1 MIARRASHE
10 RAPRQTREEMV
21 DPIDRDGDALMR
33 RIMWRIMPLMVG
45 MMMLSVIDRSNVSY
59 AKLQMVSGLGM
70 SETTYGLA
78 SSLFFIGSL
87 VFEVPS
93 ALAAHRFGA
102 RLWFAR
108 ILLTWGLLT
117 VLLGFTF
124 SGSLFAAARFLIG
137 AAEAG
142 AYPGIIFYLT
152 LWFPKRYR
160 VQAVALMTIGSPLG
174 NMFGS
179 LFGGLL
185 LNLDGALGLAGW
197 QWVFIATG
205 MPAVLLFALIM
216 KYLPDRPQS
225 ADFISDREKAWLAGE
240 LSRGE
245 ISSTLH
251 TNPLRVLVDWRVW
264 WFSMVYSM
272 ITLAL
277 YCVIYW
283 LPTVVKGFGATVTQ
297 NGLLNSLPW
306 ALVALAL
313 LSIPQHLRE
322 HRSVLVGMALI
333 ALCGATCFMTST
345 MLPENWMRYVA
356 FVVGTPCIS
365 LMFPCFWYLPSQIF
379 KGAHAAAAMAAITTL
394 GSLGGFLSQNLMPW
408 VAQWSGSALGAM
420 IVPAISLALLALSAV
435 VMLATWRLPSGTGFA
450 VRPSAEPRGS
460 AALS

>member
-1 MIARRASHE
+1 MDR
-10 RAPRQTREEMV
+10 V
-21 DPIDRDGDALMR
+21 DRDGDELMY
-33 RIMWRIMPLMVG
+33 RIMWRIMPLMVAL
-45 MMMLSVIDRSNVSY
+45 MMLSVIDRSNVSY

-70 SETTYGLA
+70 SETAYGLA

-124 SGSLFAAARFLIG
+124 SGSMFAAARFLIG

-205 MPAVLLFALIM
+205 MPAVLLFVLIM
-216 KYLPDRPQS
+216 KYLPNGPQD
-225 ADFISDREKAWLAGE
+225 AGFISDREKSWLANE
-240 LSRGE
+240 LARGE
-245 ISSTLH
+245 ISQVLH
-251 TNPLRVLVDWRVW
+251 TNPLRVLFDWRVW
-264 WFSMVYSM
+264 AFSLVYSM

-283 LPTVVKGFGATVTQ
+283 LPTVVKGFGATSTQ

-306 ALVALAL
+306 AMVALTL
-313 LSIPQHLRE
+313 LWIPRYLRE
-322 HRSVLVGMALI
+322 HRSVLIGMALI
-333 ALCGATCFMTST
+333 ALCGATAFLMST
-345 MLPENWMRYVA
+345 MMPENWMRYVA
-356 FVVGTPCIS
+356 FVLGTPCIS
-365 LMFPCFWYLPSQIF
+365 PMFPCFWYLPSQIF

-408 VAQWSGSALGAM
+408 VAHWSGSALAAM
-420 IVPAISLALLALSAV
+420 IVPAISLALLAFSAM
-435 VMLATWRLPSGTGFA
+435 VMLAAWRFPSNPGFDFG
-450 VRPSAEPRGS
+450 PSPSTDAKRAQPAS
-460 AALS
+460 

>member
-1 MIARRASHE
+1 M
-10 RAPRQTREEMV
+10 
-21 DPIDRDGDALMR
+21 DPMDLEGDALMR

-45 MMMLSVIDRSNVSY
+45 MMMLSVVDRSNVSY
-59 AKLQMVSGLGM
+59 AKLQMVGSLGM

-124 SGSLFAAARFLIG
+124 SGSLFAAGRFLIG

-160 VQAVALMTIGSPLG
+160 VQAIALMTIGSPLG

-205 MPAVLLFALIM
+205 VPAVLLFALIV
-216 KYLPDRPQS
+216 KYLPNGPQD
-225 ADFISDREKAWLAGE
+225 AGFINDREKAWLSGE

-245 ISSTLH
+245 ISQTLH
-251 TNPLRVLVDWRVW
+251 TNPLRVLLDWRVW
-264 WFSMVYSM
+264 WFSLVYSM

-283 LPTVVKGFGATVTQ
+283 LPTVVKGFGATSTQ

-306 ALVALAL
+306 ALVALVL
-313 LSIPQHLRE
+313 LWIPRHLRE
-322 HRSVLVGMALI
+322 HRNVLVGMALI
-333 ALCGATCFMTST
+333 ALCGAAAFLTST
-345 MLPENWMRYVA
+345 LLSENWMRYVA

-408 VAQWSGSALGAM
+408 VAHWSGSALAAM
-420 IVPAISLALLALSAV
+420 LVPAASLALLAVSALI
-435 VMLATWRLPSGTGFA
+435 MLATWR
-450 VRPSAEPRGS
+450 VRPNVTFDAASMLPATAEHTR
-460 AALS
+460 ALS

>member
-1 MIARRASHE
+1 M
-10 RAPRQTREEMV
+10 
-21 DPIDRDGDALMR
+21 DPMDLEGDALMR

-45 MMMLSVIDRSNVSY
+45 MMMLSVVDRSNVSY
-59 AKLQMVSGLGM
+59 AKLQMVGSLGM

-117 VLLGFTF
+117 VLLGFTI
-124 SGSLFAAARFLIG
+124 SGSLFAAGRFLIG

-160 VQAVALMTIGSPLG
+160 VQAIALMTIGSPLG

-185 LNLDGALGLAGW
+185 LNLDGVLGLAGW

-205 MPAVLLFALIM
+205 VPAVLLFALIV
-216 KYLPDRPQS
+216 KYLPNGPQD
-225 ADFISDREKAWLAGE
+225 AGFINDREKAWLSGE

-245 ISSTLH
+245 ISQTLH
-251 TNPLRVLVDWRVW
+251 TNPLRVLLDWRVW
-264 WFSMVYSM
+264 WFSLVYSM

-283 LPTVVKGFGATVTQ
+283 LPTVVKGFGATSTQ

-306 ALVALAL
+306 ALVALVL
-313 LSIPQHLRE
+313 LWIPRHLRE
-322 HRSVLVGMALI
+322 HRNVLVGMALI
-333 ALCGATCFMTST
+333 ALCGAAAFLTST
-345 MLPENWMRYVA
+345 LLPENWMRYVA
-356 FVVGTPCIS
+356 FVVGRLHLADVS
-365 LMFPCFWYLPSQIF
+365 CFWYLPSQIF
-379 KGAHAAAAMAAITTL
+379 KGAHAAPPWRPSPRSAVGRL
-394 GSLGGFLSQNLMPW
+394 LSQ
-408 VAQWSGSALGAM
+408 
-420 IVPAISLALLALSAV
+420 I
-435 VMLATWRLPSGTGFA
+435 
-450 VRPSAEPRGS
+450 
-460 AALS
+460 

>member
-1 MIARRASHE
+1 MN
-10 RAPRQTREEMV
+10 PV
-21 DPIDRDGDALMR
+21 DRNGDELMY
-33 RIMWRIMPLMVG
+33 RIMWRIMPLMVAF
-45 MMMLSVIDRSNVSY
+45 MMLSVIDRSNVSY

-102 RLWFAR
+102 RLWFTR

-124 SGSLFAAARFLIG
+124 SGSFFAAARFLIG

-160 VQAVALMTIGSPLG
+160 VQAIALMTIGSPLG
-174 NMFGS
+174 NSFGS

-185 LNLDGALGLAGW
+185 LNLDGVLGLAGW

-205 MPAVLLFALIM
+205 LPAVMLVALIL
-216 KYLPDRPQS
+216 KYLPDRPQD
-225 ADFISDREKAWLAGE
+225 ADFLSDQEKSWLAGE
-240 LSRGE
+240 LARGE
-245 ISSTLH
+245 ISEALH
-251 TNPLRVLVDWRVW
+251 GNPLRVLLDWRVW
-264 WFSMVYSM
+264 AFSLVYSM

-283 LPTVVKGFGATVTQ
+283 LPTVVKGFGATSTQ

-306 ALVALAL
+306 AMVALML
-313 LSIPQHLRE
+313 LWIPRHLRE

-333 ALCGATCFMTST
+333 ALTGAAAFLIST
-345 MLPENWMRYVA
+345 MLSENWMRYIA
-356 FVVGTPCIS
+356 FVLGTPCIS

-394 GSLGGFLSQNLMPW
+394 GSLGGFLSQNVMPW
-408 VAQWSGSALGAM
+408 VAHWSGSALAAM
-420 IVPAISLALLALSAV
+420 IVPSISLALLSLSAI
-435 VMLATWRLPSGTGFA
+435 VMLAAWRSPPKTGFDFGRA
-450 VRPSAEPRGS
+450 PATDSKHPQPAS
-460 AALS
+460 

>member
-1 MIARRASHE
+1 M
-10 RAPRQTREEMV
+10 
-21 DPIDRDGDALMR
+21 DPMDLEGDALMR

-45 MMMLSVIDRSNVSY
+45 MMMLSVVDRSNVSY
-59 AKLQMVSGLGM
+59 AKLQMVGSLGM

-124 SGSLFAAARFLIG
+124 SGSLFAVGRFLIG

-152 LWFPKRYR
+152 LWFSKRYR
-160 VQAVALMTIGSPLG
+160 VQAIALMTIGSPLG

-205 MPAVLLFALIM
+205 VPAVLLFALIV
-216 KYLPDRPQS
+216 KYLPNGPQD
-225 ADFISDREKAWLAGE
+225 AGFINDREKAWLSGE

-245 ISSTLH
+245 ISQTLH
-251 TNPLRVLVDWRVW
+251 TNPLRVLLDWRVW
-264 WFSMVYSM
+264 WFSLVYSM

-283 LPTVVKGFGATVTQ
+283 LPTVVKGFGATSTQ

-306 ALVALAL
+306 ALVALVL
-313 LSIPQHLRE
+313 LWIPRHLRE
-322 HRSVLVGMALI
+322 HRNVLVGMALI
-333 ALCGATCFMTST
+333 ALCGAAAFLTST
-345 MLPENWMRYVA
+345 LLSENWMRYVA

-408 VAQWSGSALGAM
+408 VAHWSGSALAAM
-420 IVPAISLALLALSAV
+420 LVPAASLALLAVSALI
-435 VMLATWRLPSGTGFA
+435 MLATWR
-450 VRPSAEPRGS
+450 VRPNVTFDAASMLPATAEHTR
-460 AALS
+460 ALS

>member
-1 MIARRASHE
+1 MDR
-10 RAPRQTREEMV
+10 V
-21 DPIDRDGDALMR
+21 DRDGDALMYS
-33 RIMWRIMPLMVG
+33 IMWRIMPLMVAL
-45 MMMLSVIDRSNVSY
+45 MMLSVIDRSNVSY

-70 SETTYGLA
+70 TETAYGLA

-205 MPAVLLFALIM
+205 LPAVLLFVLIL
-216 KYLPDRPQS
+216 KYLPDGPQD
-225 ADFISDREKAWLAGE
+225 ARFISDREKSWLTAE
-240 LSRGE
+240 LARGE
-245 ISSTLH
+245 ISQTLH
-251 TNPLRVLVDWRVW
+251 TNPLRVLLDWRVW
-264 WFSMVYSM
+264 WFSLVYSM

-283 LPTVVKGFGATVTQ
+283 LPTVVKGFGATSTQ

-306 ALVALAL
+306 AMVALML
-313 LSIPQHLRE
+313 LWIPRHLRE
-322 HRSVLVGMALI
+322 HRSVLIGMALI
-333 ALCGATCFMTST
+333 ALCGAAAFLMST
-345 MLPENWMRYVA
+345 MLPENWMRYIA
-356 FVVGTPCIS
+356 FVLGTPCIS

-408 VAQWSGSALGAM
+408 VAHWSGSALAAM
-420 IVPAISLALLALSAV
+420 TVPAMSLALLALSAMI
-435 VMLATWRLPSGTGFA
+435 MLAAWRVPSNVSFDF
-450 VRPSAEPRGS
+450 GS
-460 AALS
+460 APDSERTQPAS

>member
-1 MIARRASHE
+1 MDL
-10 RAPRQTREEMV
+10 T
-21 DPIDRDGDALMR
+21 DRDGDALMR
-33 RIMWRIMPLMVG
+33 RIMWRIMPLITG
-45 MMMLSVIDRSNVSY
+45 LMMLAVIDRSNVSY
-59 AKLQMVSGLGM
+59 AKLQMVGSLGI

-185 LNLDGALGLAGW
+185 LTLDGALGLAGW

-205 MPAVLLFALIM
+205 LPAMLLFALIM
-216 KYLPDRPQS
+216 KYLPDGPQT
-225 ADFISDREKAWLAGE
+225 AGFIDKRERTWLAGE
-240 LSRGE
+240 LARGE
-245 ISSTLH
+245 ISQTLH
-251 TNPLRVLVDWRVW
+251 SNPLKVLLDWRVW
-264 WFSMVYSM
+264 WFSLVYSM

-283 LPTVVKGFGATVTQ
+283 LPTVVKGFGATSTQ

-306 ALVALAL
+306 AVVALVL
-313 LSIPQHLRE
+313 LWIPRHLRE
-322 HRSVLVGMALI
+322 HRTVLVGMAVI
-333 ALCGATCFMTST
+333 ALCGAAAFLMST
-345 MLPENWMRYVA
+345 MLPENWMRYIA
-356 FVVGTPCIS
+356 FAVGTPCIS

-408 VAQWSGSALGAM
+408 VAQLSGSALAAM
-420 IVPAISLALLALSAV
+420 VVPAVSLALLALSAMI
-435 VMLATWRLPSGTGFA
+435 MLATWRVPSIVSRNVAAAPSDPTTQA
-450 VRPSAEPRGS
+450 VS
-460 AALS
+460 

>member
-1 MIARRASHE
+1 M
-10 RAPRQTREEMV
+10 
-21 DPIDRDGDALMR
+21 DPADRDGDALMY

-45 MMMLSVIDRSNVSY
+45 FMMLSVIDRSNVSY
-59 AKLQMVSGLGM
+59 AKLQMVSSLGM
-70 SETTYGLA
+70 SETAYGLA

-124 SGSLFAAARFLIG
+124 SGSVFAAVRFLIG

-142 AYPGIIFYLT
+142 AYPGIIYYLT

-160 VQAVALMTIGSPLG
+160 VQALALMTIGSPLG

-185 LNLDGALGLAGW
+185 LNLDGTLGLGGW

-205 MPAVLLFALIM
+205 VPAVLLFVLM
-216 KYLPDRPQS
+216 VKYLPNGPQD
-225 ADFISDREKAWLAGE
+225 APFLNDRERSWLASE
-240 LSRGE
+240 LGRGE
-245 ISSTLH
+245 IAQTLH
-251 TNPLRVLVDWRVW
+251 TNPLRVLFDWRVW
-264 WFSMVYSM
+264 AFSLVYSM

-283 LPTVVKGFGATVTQ
+283 LPTVVKGFGATSTQ

-306 ALVALAL
+306 AMVALML
-313 LSIPQHLRE
+313 LWVPRHLRE
-322 HRSVLVGMALI
+322 HRSVLIGMALI
-333 ALCGATCFMTST
+333 ALCGATAFLMST
-345 MLPENWMRYVA
+345 VLPENWMRYAA
-356 FVVGTPCIS
+356 FVLGTPCIS

-394 GSLGGFLSQNLMPW
+394 GSLGGFLSQNVMPW
-408 VAQWSGSALGAM
+408 VAHWTGSALAAM
-420 IVPAISLALLALSAV
+420 IVPAISLALLSLSAII
-435 VMLATWRLPSGTGFA
+435 MLAAWRSPPHVSFGFGPSTDSK
-450 VRPSAEPRGS
+450 RPQPVS
-460 AALS
+460 

>member
-1 MIARRASHE
+1 MDH
-10 RAPRQTREEMV
+10 V
-21 DPIDRDGDALMR
+21 DRDGDALMR
-33 RIMWRIMPLMVG
+33 RIMWRIMPLMVAF
-45 MMMLSVIDRSNVSY
+45 MMLSVIDRSNVSY

-87 VFEVPS
+87 AFEVPS

-102 RLWFAR
+102 RFWFGR

-142 AYPGIIFYLT
+142 AYPGIIYYLT

-160 VQAVALMTIGSPLG
+160 VQALALMTIGSPLG

-185 LNLDGALGLAGW
+185 LNLDGVLGLAGW

-205 MPAVLLFALIM
+205 LPAVLLFVLIVRF
-216 KYLPDRPQS
+216 LPNGPQD
-225 ADFISDREKAWLAGE
+225 ARFITDRERTWLAGE
-240 LSRGE
+240 LARAE
-245 ISSTLH
+245 ISKELH
-251 TNPLRVLVDWRVW
+251 SNPLRVLIDWRVW
-264 WFSMVYSM
+264 AFSLVYSM

-283 LPTVVKGFGATVTQ
+283 LPTVVKGFGATSTQ

-306 ALVALAL
+306 AMVALML
-313 LSIPQHLRE
+313 LWIPRHLRE

-333 ALCGATCFMTST
+333 ALCGAGAFLLST
-345 MLPENWMRYVA
+345 VLPENWMRYVA
-356 FVVGTPCIS
+356 FVLGTPCIS

-394 GSLGGFLSQNLMPW
+394 GSLGGFLSQNVMPW
-408 VAQWSGSALGAM
+408 VAHWSGSALAAM
-420 IVPAISLALLALSAV
+420 IVPAIALALLSLSALI
-435 VMLATWRLPSGTGFA
+435 MLAAWRSP
-450 VRPSAEPRGS
+450 PSAGFDFTASPS
-460 AALS
+460 SDPKQPQPVS

>member
-1 MIARRASHE
+1 M
-10 RAPRQTREEMV
+10 
-21 DPIDRDGDALMR
+21 DPMDLEGDALMR
-33 RIMWRIMPLMVG
+33 RIMWRIMPLTVG
-45 MMMLSVIDRSNVSY
+45 MMMLSVVDRSNVSY
-59 AKLQMVSGLGM
+59 AKLQMVGSLGM

-124 SGSLFAAARFLIG
+124 SGSLFAAGRFLIG

-160 VQAVALMTIGSPLG
+160 VQAIALMTIGSPLG

-205 MPAVLLFALIM
+205 VPAVLLFALIV
-216 KYLPDRPQS
+216 KYLPNGPQD
-225 ADFISDREKAWLAGE
+225 AGFINDREKAWLSGE

-245 ISSTLH
+245 ISQTLH
-251 TNPLRVLVDWRVW
+251 TNPLRVLLDWRVW
-264 WFSMVYSM
+264 WFSLVYSM

-283 LPTVVKGFGATVTQ
+283 LPTVVKGFGATSTQ

-306 ALVALAL
+306 ALVALVL
-313 LSIPQHLRE
+313 LWIPRHLRE
-322 HRSVLVGMALI
+322 HRNVLVGMALI
-333 ALCGATCFMTST
+333 ALCGAAAFLTST
-345 MLPENWMRYVA
+345 LLSENWMRYVA

-408 VAQWSGSALGAM
+408 VAHWSGSALAAM
-420 IVPAISLALLALSAV
+420 LVPAASLALLAVSALI
-435 VMLATWRLPSGTGFA
+435 MLATWR
-450 VRPSAEPRGS
+450 VRPNVTFDAASMLPATAEHTR
-460 AALS
+460 ALS

>member
-1 MIARRASHE
+1 MDR
-10 RAPRQTREEMV
+10 V
-21 DPIDRDGDALMR
+21 DRDGDALMYS
-33 RIMWRIMPLMVG
+33 IMWRIMPLMVAL
-45 MMMLSVIDRSNVSY
+45 MMLSVIDRSNVSY

-70 SETTYGLA
+70 TETAYGLA

-205 MPAVLLFALIM
+205 LPAVLLFVLIL
-216 KYLPDRPQS
+216 KYLPDGPQD
-225 ADFISDREKAWLAGE
+225 AGFISEREKSWLAAE
-240 LSRGE
+240 LARGE
-245 ISSTLH
+245 ISQTLH
-251 TNPLRVLVDWRVW
+251 TNPLRVLLDWRVW
-264 WFSMVYSM
+264 WFSLVYSM

-283 LPTVVKGFGATVTQ
+283 LPTVVKGFGATSTQ

-306 ALVALAL
+306 AMVALML
-313 LSIPQHLRE
+313 LWIPRHLRE
-322 HRSVLVGMALI
+322 HRSVLIGMALI
-333 ALCGATCFMTST
+333 ALCGAAAFLMST
-345 MLPENWMRYVA
+345 MLPENWMRYIA
-356 FVVGTPCIS
+356 FVLGTPCIS

-379 KGAHAAAAMAAITTL
+379 KGAHAAAAVAAITTL
-394 GSLGGFLSQNLMPW
+394 GSLGGFLSQNVMPW
-408 VAQWSGSALGAM
+408 VAHWSGSALAAM
-420 IVPAISLALLALSAV
+420 TVPAMSLALLALSAMI
-435 VMLATWRLPSGTGFA
+435 MLAAWRVPSNVSFDFGPAPDSERTQPA
-450 VRPSAEPRGS
+450 S
-460 AALS
+460 

>member
-1 MIARRASHE
+1 M
-10 RAPRQTREEMV
+10 
-21 DPIDRDGDALMR
+21 DPMDLEGDALMR

-45 MMMLSVIDRSNVSY
+45 MMMLSVVDRSNVSY
-59 AKLQMVSGLGM
+59 AKLQMVGSLGM

-124 SGSLFAAARFLIG
+124 SGSLFAAGRFLIG

-160 VQAVALMTIGSPLG
+160 VQAIALMTIGSPLG

-205 MPAVLLFALIM
+205 VPAVLLFALIV
-216 KYLPDRPQS
+216 KYLPNGPQD
-225 ADFISDREKAWLAGE
+225 AGFINDREKAWLSGE

-245 ISSTLH
+245 ISQTLH
-251 TNPLRVLVDWRVW
+251 TNPLRVLLDWRVW
-264 WFSMVYSM
+264 WFSLVYSM

-283 LPTVVKGFGATVTQ
+283 LPTVVKGFGATSTQ

-306 ALVALAL
+306 ALVALVL
-313 LSIPQHLRE
+313 LWIPRHLRE
-322 HRSVLVGMALI
+322 HRNVLGGMALI
-333 ALCGATCFMTST
+333 ALCGAAAFLTST
-345 MLPENWMRYVA
+345 LLPENWMRYVA

-408 VAQWSGSALGAM
+408 VAHWSGSALAAM
-420 IVPAISLALLALSAV
+420 LVPAASLALLAVSALI
-435 VMLATWRLPSGTGFA
+435 MLATWR
-450 VRPSAEPRGS
+450 VRPNVTFDAASMLPASAEHSR
-460 AALS
+460 ALS

>member
-1 MIARRASHE
+1 MDHA
-10 RAPRQTREEMV
+10 
-21 DPIDRDGDALMR
+21 DRDGDALMY
-33 RIMWRIMPLMVG
+33 RIMWRIMPLMVAF
-45 MMMLSVIDRSNVSY
+45 MMLSVIDRSNVSY

-70 SETTYGLA
+70 SETAYGLA

-87 VFEVPS
+87 IFEVPS

-102 RLWFAR
+102 RFWFAR

-124 SGSLFAAARFLIG
+124 SGSLFAAVRFLIG

-142 AYPGIIFYLT
+142 AYPGIIYYLT

-160 VQAVALMTIGSPLG
+160 VQALALMTIGSPLG

-185 LNLDGALGLAGW
+185 LNLDGVLGFGGW

-205 MPAVLLFALIM
+205 IPAVVLFGLIVR
-216 KYLPDRPQS
+216 YLPNGPQD
-225 ADFISDREKAWLAGE
+225 ACFINEREKSWLAAE

-245 ISSTLH
+245 ISQTLH
-251 TNPLRVLVDWRVW
+251 TNPLRVLLDWRVW
-264 WFSMVYSM
+264 AFSAVYSM
-272 ITLAL
+272 ITLSL

-283 LPTVVKGFGATVTQ
+283 LPTVVKGFGATSTQ

-306 ALVALAL
+306 AAVALIL
-313 LSIPQHLRE
+313 MWIPRHLRE
-322 HRSVLVGMALI
+322 HRSVLIGMALI
-333 ALCGATCFMTST
+333 ALTGSAAFLMST
-345 MLPENWMRYVA
+345 VLPENWMRYAA
-356 FVVGTPCIS
+356 FVLGTPCIS

-394 GSLGGFLSQNLMPW
+394 GSLGGFLSQNVMPW
-408 VAQWSGSALGAM
+408 VAHWSGSALAAM
-420 IVPAISLALLALSAV
+420 IVPAMGLALLSLSAII
-435 VMLATWRLPSGTGFA
+435 MLATWRSPPGAGFDFA
-450 VRPSAEPRGS
+450 TSPSADTKHPQPAS
-460 AALS
+460 

>member
-1 MIARRASHE
+1 MDRA
-10 RAPRQTREEMV
+10 
-21 DPIDRDGDALMR
+21 DRDGEALMY
-33 RIMWRIMPLMVG
+33 RIMWRIMPLMVAL
-45 MMMLSVIDRSNVSY
+45 MMLTVIDRSNVSY

-70 SETTYGLA
+70 SETAYGLA
-78 SSLFFIGSL
+78 SSLYFIGSL

-102 RLWFAR
+102 RFWFAR

-117 VLLGFTF
+117 VLLGFFF
-124 SGSLFAAARFLIG
+124 SGSAFAALRFLIG

-185 LNLDGALGLAGW
+185 LNLDGTLGLAGW

-205 MPAVLLFALIM
+205 APAVVLFVLII
-216 KYLPDRPQS
+216 KYLPDGPRDAS
-225 ADFISDREKAWLAGE
+225 FIDDREKSWLAGE
-240 LSRGE
+240 LARGE
-245 ISSTLH
+245 ISQALH
-251 TNPLRVLVDWRVW
+251 TNPLRVLLDWRVW
-264 WFSMVYSM
+264 AFSLVYSM

-283 LPTVVKGFGATVTQ
+283 LPTVVKGFGATSTQ

-306 ALVALAL
+306 AMVALML
-313 LSIPQHLRE
+313 LWVPRHLRE
-322 HRSVLVGMALI
+322 QRSVLVGMALI
-333 ALCGATCFMTST
+333 ALCGAAAFLMST
-345 MLPENWMRYVA
+345 WLPENRMRYAA
-356 FVVGTPCIS
+356 FVLGTPCIS
-365 LMFPCFWYLPSQIF
+365 LMYPCFWYLPSQIF

-394 GSLGGFLSQNLMPW
+394 GSLGGFLSQNVMPW
-408 VAQWSGSALGAM
+408 VAHWSGSALAAM

-435 VMLATWRLPSGTGFA
+435 IMLAAWRSPPTAGLNFVPSPPTEA
-450 VRPSAEPRGS
+450 QRAQHAS
-460 AALS
+460 

>member
-1 MIARRASHE
+1 MDR
-10 RAPRQTREEMV
+10 V
-21 DPIDRDGDALMR
+21 DRDGDALMYS
-33 RIMWRIMPLMVG
+33 IMWRIMPLMVAL
-45 MMMLSVIDRSNVSY
+45 MMLSVIDRSNVSY

-70 SETTYGLA
+70 TETAYGLA

-185 LNLDGALGLAGW
+185 LNLDGVLGLAGW
-197 QWVFIATG
+197 QWVFLATG
-205 MPAVLLFALIM
+205 LPAVLLFVLIL
-216 KYLPDRPQS
+216 KFLPDGPQD
-225 ADFISDREKAWLAGE
+225 AGFISDREKSWLAAE
-240 LSRGE
+240 LARGE
-245 ISSTLH
+245 ISQTLH
-251 TNPLRVLVDWRVW
+251 TNPLRVLLDWRVW
-264 WFSMVYSM
+264 WFSLVYSM

-283 LPTVVKGFGATVTQ
+283 LPTVVKGFGATSTQ

-306 ALVALAL
+306 AMVALML
-313 LSIPQHLRE
+313 LWIPRHLRE
-322 HRSVLVGMALI
+322 HRSVLIGMALI
-333 ALCGATCFMTST
+333 ALCGAAAFLTST
-345 MLPENWMRYVA
+345 MLPENWMRYIA
-356 FVVGTPCIS
+356 FVLGTPCIS

-408 VAQWSGSALGAM
+408 VAHWSGSALAAM
-420 IVPAISLALLALSAV
+420 TVPAMSLALLALSAMI
-435 VMLATWRLPSGTGFA
+435 MLAAWRVPSNVSFDFGPAPDSERTQPA
-450 VRPSAEPRGS
+450 S
-460 AALS
+460 